1 MMAAAA
7 CGWTSHRLRMCAA
20 LRMMAQAFD
29 QLCCGPWPSRATW
42 QDAMLRGLRK
52 ASSNLAGKII
62 MGSVVAFLIGSFAIW
77 GINDIFRGFGLA
89 TAAKVGRTEIS
100 TEQFR
105 QIYNDKLQQIGR
117 QIGKPITSE
126 QARALGFDRQIL
138 AQLTA
143 EIALDERARALRL
156 GLSDAEIARRI
167 TTQPAFQ
174 SPSGAFDA
182 ARFQQAI
189 RQAGYT
195 EQRFVAEE
203 RRNSVR
209 SQLSGTIMGGPLV
222 PKAAIEAMDRYQN
235 EQRSA
240 EYVLLDHDHAGDVAA
255 PTPEA
260 LAQYFERRK
269 ILFRAPEFRKIQL
282 LTLIPSD
289 QASWIEVAD
298 DDIKRAYEE
307 HRDSFGTPERRQLQQ
322 MVFPSIEAA
331 TADAER
337 IAKGASFIDVAKER
351 GAADKDIDLG
361 TLTKSSMIDRA
372 VADAAF
378 ALKEG
383 ETSEPVQGR
392 FGVTLIHVVKIEPEK
407 IRPLAEVAPEIKR
420 TIATERAKAQ
430 ILSVYDKIE
439 DVRSE
444 GHTLAEA
451 AATLKLA
458 SRSVEVDRSG
468 HDPAGMSVK
477 DLPDAQ
483 RLLAAAFSTEVGV
496 DADPLQVQD
505 GYVWYEVEG
514 ITPSRDRPLEEVKD
528 RVEASWRADE
538 TATRLKDKAA
548 QILEKLKAG
557 STLAELAAADG
568 LKLET
573 ITGLKRGAASPPLS
587 AAATDRLFVTAKD
600 AAAGAEAEQ
609 PGEQVVFRVTDIVVP
624 TTDMN
629 SDEARTITQN
639 LRRSLADDV
648 FTQYI
653 AQVQREIGVTINAN
667 AVRQV
672 VSGTSNNS
680 NNLGDDTDINF

>member
-1 MMAAAA
+1 
-7 CGWTSHRLRMCAA
+7 
-20 LRMMAQAFD
+20 
-29 QLCCGPWPSRATW
+29 
-42 QDAMLRGLRK
+42 
-52 ASSNLAGKII
+52 LAGKII

-117 QIGKPITSE
+117 QIGRPITSE

-167 TTQPAFQ
+167 TAQPSFQ
-174 SPSGAFDA
+174 TPTGAFDA
-182 ARFQQAI
+182 VRFQEAI

-195 EQRFVAEE
+195 EQRFVAEQ

-240 EYVLLDHDHAGDVAA
+240 EYVLLDHAHAGDIPA
-255 PTPEA
+255 PDPEA
-260 LAQYFERRK
+260 LAQYFEQRK
-269 ILFRAPEFRKIQL
+269 ILFRAPEFRKIQI
-282 LTLIPSD
+282 LTLIPGE
-289 QASWIEVAD
+289 QATWIEVSD
-298 DDIKRAYEE
+298 DDIKREYED
-307 HRDSFGTPERRQLQQ
+307 HRESFGTPERRQLQQ

-331 TADAER
+331 SADAER
-337 IAKGASFIDVAKER
+337 IAKGASFADVAKER
-351 GAADKDIDLG
+351 GVADKDIDLG
-361 TLTKSSMIDRA
+361 TLTKSGIIDRA

-383 ETSEPVQGR
+383 ETSAPVQGR

-407 IRPLAEVAPEIKR
+407 IRSLAEVAPEIKR
-420 TIATERAKAQ
+420 SIATGKAKAQ

-444 GHTLAEA
+444 GHSLAEA
-451 AATLKLA
+451 AETLKLA
-458 SRSVEVDRSG
+458 ARSVEVDRSG
-468 HDPAGMSVK
+468 HDPAGMPVN

-496 DADPLQVQD
+496 DVDPLPVQD
-505 GYVWYEVEG
+505 GYIWYEVAG
-514 ITPSRDRPLEEVKD
+514 VTPSHDRPLEEVKD
-528 RVEASWRADE
+528 KVEASWREDAI
-538 TATRLKDKAA
+538 ATRLKDKAA
-548 QILEKLKAG
+548 QIMYKLKAG

-573 ITGLKRGAASPPLS
+573 ISGLKRGAASPPLS
-587 AAATDRLFVTAKD
+587 AAATDKLFVTAKD
-600 AAAGAEAEQ
+600 AVAIAEAEQ
-609 PGEQVVFRVTDIVVP
+609 PGDLVVFRVTDIVVP
-624 TTDMN
+624 KTDMN
-629 SDEARTITQN
+629 SNDAKTISQN
-639 LRRSLADDV
+639 LTRSLADDV

-653 AQVQREIGVTINAN
+653 AQVEREIGVTINAN
-667 AVRQV
+667 AVAQV
-672 VSGTSNNS
+672 VTGKSTNS
-680 NNLGDDTDINF
+680 NNLGNDTDIDF